1 MNKNKTGDTRYSTP
15 PGDKEQPLMEHIAEL
30 RYRLLIILAGVS
42 IITAIV
48 FPFSSLLLN
57 MIWDHLVSP
66 DVGMVVYGPWEII
79 TVRITL
85 SLICALMFGVPLLM
99 YELLAFMSPGL
110 FPSERRFFLIVV
122 PFSLILFMIGG
133 LLGYFIVL
141 PLLFRYMILF
151 SGDVAVAQLSIRK
164 TFSVVTTTLVGLGL
178 VFQTPLLITLAV
190 KMGLI
195 KYRELKEKR
204 LWIYAGLLVFATF
217 ISPDPTTISQLIVA
231 SILVVLFEVSLL
243 IARFL

>member
-1 MNKNKTGDTRYSTP
+1 MNKTSNTGYSTP
-15 PGDKEQPLMEHIAEL
+15 PCDKEQPLMEHIAEL
-30 RYRLLIILAGVS
+30 RYRLLVILAGVS

-48 FPFSSLLLN
+48 FPFSSLLLD
-57 MIWDHLVSP
+57 MIWDHLVP
-66 DVGMVVYGPWEII
+66 PGVEMVVYGPWEII

-85 SLICALMFGVPLLM
+85 SLVCALVFGIPLLI
-99 YELLAFMSPGL
+99 YELLAFANPGL
-110 FPSERRFFLIVV
+110 FPSERRFFTIVV
-122 PFSLILFMIGG
+122 PFSLILFIIGG
-133 LLGYFIVL
+133 LLAYFIVL
-141 PLLFRYMILF
+141 PLLFKYLILF
-151 SGDVAVAQLSIRK
+151 SGDVAVAQLSIRR

-190 KMGLI
+190 KMGLV

-217 ISPDPTTISQLIVA
+217 ISPDPTAISQLIVA
-231 SILVVLFEVSLL
+231 SMLVVLFEASLL